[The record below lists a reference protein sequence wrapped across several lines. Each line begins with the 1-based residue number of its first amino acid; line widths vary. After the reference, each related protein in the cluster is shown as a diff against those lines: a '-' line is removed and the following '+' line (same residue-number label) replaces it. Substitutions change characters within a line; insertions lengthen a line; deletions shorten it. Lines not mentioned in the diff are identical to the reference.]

1 MEVNTRYM
9 MPLKA
14 VQPAQRTLLTEVG
27 TLRLVRTQG
36 NTSMAKSSNQSVEW
50 YRDIIT

>member
-1 MEVNTRYM
+1 

-14 VQPAQRTLLTEVG
+14 VQLAQCTPLMEAGTAGPAG
-27 TLRLVRTQG
+27 IQG
-36 NTSMAKSSNQSVEW
+36 NTSMAKSSDQLVEW